1 LSGRRFLFS
10 MLALA
15 SFQAAPAW
23 SMDAPSTGDVPA
35 RLVMPYSCSVERGT
49 LTVRPG
55 PERSFDV
62 AGSREQRLF
71 TTCNP
76 PFSNNCRSL
85 TVHKFEVACGVDRV
99 PWYRIVAAIGRT
111 TAGEATVSKGL
122 VVLTREADAGTG
134 HAPSCSER
142 KAAAAGGGECLPWRV
157 RKPMERIVLPQGFAP
172 LGEAGARIIDAAEP
186 SAYAAAPMMTLGA
199 AELPGSEVYRVT
211 PEEPSAGEVERL
223 RPVAASG
230 SQPSN
235 ETDRAD
241 GWTTSLSFSTPEP
254 AAPELVVATS
264 SVSSHS
270 TVSAAAA
277 PPESSLLPWI
287 AALIASIGLA
297 VGAYF
302 HRTGQ
307 IRLAAPDLSSAADA
321 ALRGFRKVQARTHG
335 LIGVVNA
342 GLKNAG
348 SRDPSVDDEHLEDPA
363 LASALLQLK
372 AMFARTEA
380 AVATL
385 SAAAV
390 VREVMQTEL
399 SAIRTR
405 IAEAE
410 RAARRGSTPMMKL
423 AAQFRQI
430 ARDIDRVQTV
440 TQSASQS
447 LGPQS

>member
-1 LSGRRFLFS
+1 
-10 MLALA
+10 M
-15 SFQAAPAW
+15 
-23 SMDAPSTGDVPA
+23 
-35 RLVMPYSCSVERGT
+35 ERGT

-55 PERSFDV
+55 PERSFDMV
-62 AGSREQRLF
+62 GTREQRLF
-71 TTCNP
+71 TTCDP

-85 TVHKFEVACGVDRV
+85 TVHKFDVACGIDRV

-142 KAAAAGGGECLPWRV
+142 KTPAAGGGECLPWRV

-172 LGEAGARIIDAAEP
+172 LSEAGARMIDGNEP
-186 SAYAAAPMMTLGA
+186 SSYAAAQMMTLGA
-199 AELPGSEVYRVT
+199 AELPGSGVYRVT
-211 PEEPSAGEVERL
+211 PEEPSFGENEGL

-230 SQPSN
+230 SQASP

-297 VGAYF
+297 AGAYF

-307 IRLAAPDLSSAADA
+307 FRLAAPDLSGAADA
-321 ALRGFRKVQARTHG
+321 ALRSFRNVKVHTDSLVGTIR
-335 LIGVVNA
+335 NS
-342 GLKNAG
+342 LKSAAPREH
-348 SRDPSVDDEHLEDPA
+348 SFDDERLEDPA

-405 IAEAE
+405 IADAE

-440 TQSASQS
+440 TKSASQS
-447 LGPQS
+447 LGPHS